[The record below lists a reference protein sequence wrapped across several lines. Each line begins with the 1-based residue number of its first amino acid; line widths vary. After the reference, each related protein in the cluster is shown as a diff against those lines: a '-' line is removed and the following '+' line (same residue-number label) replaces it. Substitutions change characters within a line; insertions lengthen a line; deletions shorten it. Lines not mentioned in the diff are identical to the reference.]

1 MQRQIGPV
9 TTTTATVAAIVT
21 VICMIVE
28 QYFKVTIEAGVEGLL
43 TMIAVYIAGWCVS
56 PKQAL
61 ARARMELFQDMQ
73 DNARS
78 YTPQNVDESE

>member
-1 MQRQIGPV
+1 
-9 TTTTATVAAIVT
+9 
-21 VICMIVE
+21 MIVE
-28 QYFKVTIEAGVEGLL
+28 QHFKVTIEPGVEGLL
-43 TMIAVYIAGWCVS
+43 IMIAVYIAGWCVS

-73 DNARS
+73 DNVRS

>member
-28 QYFKVTIEAGVEGLL
+28 QHFKVTIEAGVEGLL
-43 TMIAVYIAGWCVS
+43 IMIVVYIAGWCVS

-61 ARARMELFQDMQ
+61 ARARMELFQEDMQ
-73 DNARS
+73 DNVRS
-78 YTPQNVDESE
+78 YTSER